1 MKQLNRIKLV
11 LVEKNR
17 TARWLSQQVGKNV
30 CSVSR
35 WCTNAS
41 QPDLE
46 TLFRIAELL
55 SVDVRELIHVEKD
68 KSN

>member
-1 MKQLNRIKLV
+1 MKELNRIIIV
-11 LVEKNR
+11 LVR
-17 TARWLSQQVGKNV
+17 NV
-30 CSVSR
+30 TSVSR

-55 SVDVRELIHVEKD
+55 DVDVRELLHVEKD
-68 KSN
+68 KSK

>member
-1 MKQLNRIKLV
+1 MKQLNRIKIV
-11 LVEKNR
+11 LGEKNK
-17 TARWLSQQVGKNV
+17 TAKWLAEQVGRKV
-30 CSVSR
+30 TSVSR

-55 SVDVRELIHVEKD
+55 DVDVRELLHVEKD
-68 KSN
+68 KSK